1 MAITFK
7 ANKIHILIDKLALAL
22 KGRKKKVTLVTQN
35 IDDLHLK
42 PT

>member
-1 MAITFK
+1 MK
-7 ANKIHILIDKLALAL
+7 SKSNQIHILIDELAKLLSK
-22 KGRKKKVTLVTQN
+22 KGKKVAVVTQN